1 MTKQEENWELMTV
14 LQIPWHHTALIT
26 DKEDREFLL
35 KKASEVKA
43 AIIKQVKAAYNQQS
57 KGTTISL
64 NAIYGKLAG
73 KVSYN
78 DIKLAV
84 AFF

>member
-43 AIIKQVKAAYNQQS
+43 AIIKQQQQQQS
-57 KGTTISL
+57 GLVT
-64 NAIYGKLAG
+64 
-73 KVSYN
+73 
-78 DIKLAV
+78 
-84 AFF
+84 